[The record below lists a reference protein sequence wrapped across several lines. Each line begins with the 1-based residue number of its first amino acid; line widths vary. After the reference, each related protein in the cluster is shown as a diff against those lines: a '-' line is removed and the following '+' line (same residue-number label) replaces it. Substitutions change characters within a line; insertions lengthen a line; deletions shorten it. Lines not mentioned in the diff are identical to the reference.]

1 MLIYASICLFPPS
14 VALSI
19 AAYQSHGKICED
31 IPQILDS
38 DVPGLAE
45 RPINIFLPRLFKF
58 FQSPHSSLRK
68 AFLGF
73 CKSIHY
79 VDASYQYLQ
88 GLFIL
93 ANDPTSEVCK
103 MVILANDP
111 TSEVCKMVILAND
124 PTSEVCKMVCS
135 AFVQLIEVRPSFLEP
150 HLSNVIEYML
160 QVNKENDDE
169 VALEA
174 CEFWASYCEQLP
186 PENLKEFLPRLIPVL
201 LLNMVYADD
210 DESPLDAEED
220 ESVPYRDQVIKP
232 RFHSSWFHGSD
243 GVEEFVVGLGD
254 KVSPT
259 DVEEGMRV
267 GVDQNKYQIQ
277 IPLHPKIDP
286 IFHGG
291 GQELTA

>member
-103 MVILANDP
+103 MV
-111 TSEVCKMVILAND
+111 
-124 PTSEVCKMVCS
+124 CS
-135 AFVQLIEVRPSFLEP
+135 AFVQLIEVRPSFLE
-150 HLSNVIEYML
+150 
-160 QVNKENDDE
+160 
-169 VALEA
+169 
-174 CEFWASYCEQLP
+174 
-186 PENLKEFLPRLIPVL
+186 VL